1 MCISFFPTNALI
13 QGISALMAVSTTGDV
28 EVARLLL
35 AAPGIDIYYKDN
47 QVLKKTHTHT
57 NTQHEHTF
65 T

>member
-47 QVLKKTHTHT
+47 QVLEKHTHT
-57 NTQHEHTF
+57 QTHTHEHTF